1 MAARAPSFG
10 VRVGGT
16 VVGPGDARPVSVLL
30 PGRAGQAALRDALPA
45 LVMVGR
51 RAGPRIALLA
61 AARGFET
68 TAARVA
74 TDVGER
80 LRGGD
85 FAGCVVIVPVLRP
98 GGRFAG
104 AGRPVPRARQW
115 LLPGDPAGN
124 RAQQDAAAVMAEV
137 VADASLVLVLSE
149 PNPTR
154 AGALVLRGDL
164 DDPRT
169 RRLALRSGAPAIV
182 HSHAFQPKRRERGD
196 EPAPR
201 SDAVWLDVSV
211 TPAGPAGA
219 HEAAALVER
228 LLAAEGVAAAGTGR
242 PEVPARRPAT
252 FRRVT
257 PVLASAT
264 GLIETAVSPGEVVA
278 KGATLAHIRAPVTG
292 ESKVIIAPHD
302 GMVLEGP
309 ARGGARSGAKVFVVA
324 RAKPGAARSAA
335 TTAAPPRAFAP
346 PLAGP
351 ERVGPP
357 EPRVTGG
364 DTPDGPVPARPTT
377 PAAPRAPVRVGWV
390 ERVALPQLGVK
401 RLLAKIDTGAR
412 TSALHVARMRVVEA
426 SGTQRRPMLEIAI
439 PQGSKKGS
447 RAARVVRVHVR
458 EYVQIKGTSGRS
470 ERRPV
475 IETKLRLGPMER
487 RIRLTLTDR
496 GDMVYPMLVGR
507 TALGVGVLVDPS
519 GRRLLR

>member
-1 MAARAPSFG
+1 MVARAVSLG

-16 VVGPGDARPVSVLL
+16 VVGPGDARAVSVLL
-30 PGRAGQAALRDALPA
+30 PGRTGPAALRDALPA

-51 RAGPRIALLA
+51 RPGPRIALLA
-61 AARGFET
+61 ASRGFET
-68 TAARVA
+68 TAARIA
-74 TDVGER
+74 TELGER
-80 LRGGD
+80 LRGTD

-98 GGRFAG
+98 GGRFSG
-104 AGRPVPRARQW
+104 GGRPVPRARQW
-115 LLPGDPAGN
+115 LLPGNPAGG
-124 RAQQDAAAVMAEV
+124 RAQRDAAAVMTEV
-137 VADASLVLVLSE
+137 VADASLVLLLSE

-154 AGALVLRGDL
+154 RGELVVRCDL

-182 HSHAFQPKRRERGD
+182 HSHAFQPKQRERGD

-201 SDAVWLDVSV
+201 SEAIWLDVSV
-211 TPAGPAGA
+211 TTGGLDGA
-219 HEAAALVER
+219 HETAAVVER
-228 LLAAEGVAAAGTGR
+228 LLGAEGVTPAASSGAERSAHR
-242 PEVPARRPAT
+242 PSV
-252 FRRVT
+252 FRRVI
-257 PVLASAT
+257 PVLATSS
-264 GLIETAVSPGEVVA
+264 GLIEPVVSPGDFVA
-278 KGATLAHIRAPVTG
+278 KGATLARIRAPVTG
-292 ESKVIIAPHD
+292 ESKTIVAPHD
-302 GMVLEGP
+302 GVVLEGP
-309 ARGGARSGAKVFVVA
+309 ARGGARTGAKVFVVA
-324 RAKPGAARSAA
+324 RAKPGTGRVTA
-335 TTAAPPRAFAP
+335 TTPPGASPSPAPPI
-346 PLAGP
+346 AGG
-351 ERVGPP
+351 ERPGSS
-357 EPRVTGG
+357 
-364 DTPDGPVPARPTT
+364 DTPASSDT
-377 PAAPRAPVRVGWV
+377 PESSGAAGSSGPRAPIRVGWV

-412 TSALHVARMRVVEA
+412 TSALHVARMRVVDA
-426 SGTQRRPMLEIAI
+426 TGPHRRPMLEIAI
-439 PQGSKKGS
+439 PQGSKKGL